1 MSEMIA
7 CLLGIFTAIRE
18 PLKIPITMM
27 CQNETTPVMSKVP
40 MIMVSKAF
48 EAWLKTTSF
57 FLENLSAKAPAK
69 GDTTV
74 MGNANVRVTRVS
86 ARGESSVTLR
96 MSQLLVIICIFI
108 AKNETNELIHIQ
120 RKSL

>member
-1 MSEMIA
+1 
-7 CLLGIFTAIRE
+7 
-18 PLKIPITMM
+18 M
-27 CQNETTPVMSKVP
+27 CQKETNPVMSKTP

-48 EAWLKTTSF
+48 EAWLNTISF

-69 GDTTV
+69 GDTIV
-74 MGNANVRVTRVS
+74 MGNANVSVTRVN
-86 ARGESSVTLR
+86 ARGESSVILR
-96 MSQLLVIICIFI
+96 TNQLLVIICIFI